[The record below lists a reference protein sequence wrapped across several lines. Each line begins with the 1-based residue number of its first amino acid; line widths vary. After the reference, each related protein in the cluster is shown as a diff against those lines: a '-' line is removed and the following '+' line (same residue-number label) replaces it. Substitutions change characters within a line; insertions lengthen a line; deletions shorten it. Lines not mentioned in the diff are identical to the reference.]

1 MQLTLG
7 VDRDLGPIT
16 SFNEYHPSVLNF
28 MQLAIATAR
37 RLGKYVSIS
46 ATMLSDAV
54 LAFEPL
60 TFEKPACEHFFACS
74 PGRLVRHA
82 PEPFRAGRGRH

>member
-1 MQLTLG
+1 
-7 VDRDLGPIT
+7 
-16 SFNEYHPSVLNF
+16 

-37 RLGKYVSIS
+37 RFGKYVSIS

-54 LAFEPL
+54 LAFDPL
-60 TFEKPACEHFFACS
+60 TFEKPACEDFFACS

>member
-1 MQLTLG
+1 
-7 VDRDLGPIT
+7 
-16 SFNEYHPSVLNF
+16 

-54 LAFEPL
+54 LALTPL
-60 TFEKPACEHFFACS
+60 TFEKPACEHSFACS
-74 PGRLVRHA
+74 PVGALCVMLLSHSVQAEDDTEKLKQSLQKRLSEIAH
-82 PEPFRAGRGRH
+82 H